1 MKKISLIITIAIG
14 GIILLGVGF
23 FFGVTWV
30 QKQIQ
35 KSNTESPLAALLTS
49 KVISNGL
56 VTFASGEITAIGGRN
71 LTLNREGNT
80 LTISIQGDALIYR
93 LSSPK
98 ETATEVPQ
106 PVERKEIKF
115 EEIKT
120 GNKVNI
126 SCQLK
131 SDGTLEGT
139 AVTVLP

>member
-23 FFGVTWV
+23 FSGVTWV

-35 KSNTESPLAALLTS
+35 KSNTESPLAALLAS

-56 VTFASGEITAIGGRN
+56 ATFASGEITVIGGRN
-71 LTLNREGNT
+71 LTLNKEGNT
-80 LTISIQGDALIYR
+80 LTILIQEDALIYR
-93 LSSPK
+93 LSPPK

-106 PVERKEIKF
+106 PVEMKEIQF
-115 EEIKT
+115 GEIKA
-120 GNKVNI
+120 GDKVNI

-139 AVTVLP
+139 TVTVLP

>member
-23 FFGVTWV
+23 FSGVTWV

-35 KSNTESPLAALLTS
+35 KSNTESPLAVLLAS

-56 VTFASGEITAIGGRN
+56 ATFASGEITAIGGRN
-71 LTLNREGNT
+71 LTLNKEGNT
-80 LTISIQGDALIYR
+80 LTILVQEDALIYR

-106 PVERKEIKF
+106 PVEREEIQF
-115 EEIKT
+115 GEIKT
-120 GNKVNI
+120 GDKVNI

-131 SDGTLEGT
+131 DDGTLEGT